1 MLLVSF
7 LVSRKMRFR
16 TESAKKR
23 IIQNTQKKNT
33 PRMGPVFGHM
43 ENKDEPTGQ
52 SAHRKK
58 G

>member
-23 IIQNTQKKNT
+23 IIQNT